1 MTKISDEID
10 DEHRQALEDRDWWR
24 TAGEKLNLELSGW
37 TFRNEAS
44 FIDRETKSMVNLPGS
59 VASRLQAAP
68 QPAGVRV
75 RGLDE
80 AVERIGEVVYRRHER
95 GWIMWP
101 LVEGNRIKQ
110 DLHAILSAIEPQQ
123 EEAVSDGTD
132 KLTPEQR
139 IRLLTKFG
147 STSVYSQGYN
157 DAIERACELLAAHPT
172 PVQKVQESQTVS
184 EETETVITPAGGKL
198 VFSGNLSDPTMRKA
212 IAAAKGASHV
222 E

>member
-75 RGLDE
+75 EKDSQSNDKG
-80 AVERIGEVVYRRHER
+80 VE
-95 GWIMWP
+95 
-101 LVEGNRIKQ
+101 
-110 DLHAILSAIEPQQ
+110 
-123 EEAVSDGTD
+123 
-132 KLTPEQR
+132 
-139 IRLLTKFG
+139 
-147 STSVYSQGYN
+147 
-157 DAIERACELLAAHPT
+157 
-172 PVQKVQESQTVS
+172 
-184 EETETVITPAGGKL
+184 
-198 VFSGNLSDPTMRKA
+198 
-212 IAAAKGASHV
+212 
-222 E
+222 